1 MSWAEA
7 FTRAVSYLVGQVI
20 AFGAAA
26 SIVGL
31 GLLIADSATERES
44 ETGQRIGYVL
54 MGLGVLVG
62 IVLEFAVFLK
72 AIVDALID
80 KLQLA
85 SEVAS
90 PSGNQRIPTTAPYLP
105 DIQDY
110 SSLTPE
116 QLIEA
121 AEATGATLSV
131 PGSGRLILNHPLG
144 YRLPQGLTDALRDR
158 KVGVIQSL
166 QARQLPH

>member
-80 KLQLA
+80 KLQFIGGVDIDHLDPAPLNGIDRFGIVRASDTNELLA
-85 SEVAS
+85 AFLRLFFQDLF
-90 PSGNQRIPTTAPYLP
+90 QR
-105 DIQDY
+105 
-110 SSLTPE
+110 
-116 QLIEA
+116 
-121 AEATGATLSV
+121 
-131 PGSGRLILNHPLG
+131 LG
-144 YRLPQGLTDALRDR
+144 
-158 KVGVIQSL
+158 
-166 QARQLPH
+166 